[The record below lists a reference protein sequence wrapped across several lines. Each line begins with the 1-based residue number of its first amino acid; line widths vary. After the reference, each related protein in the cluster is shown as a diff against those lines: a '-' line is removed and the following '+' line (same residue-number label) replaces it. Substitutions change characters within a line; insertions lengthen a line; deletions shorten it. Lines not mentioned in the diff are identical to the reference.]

1 LGVFLGGTGGRGGA
15 GGGGG
20 TGQLGGNGGTGGAG
34 GGGAGGTVKLF
45 GSVVSGAGAAV
56 NTGGGIGGSAGDG
69 ASGRLIFGSN
79 TGTFAGTG
87 TGTNL
92 TDTTGTRGAN
102 PFIVGGLLT
111 PYIADLVGGAERY
124 GLLSGL
130 DAMAADFAAVRAGA
144 PSNAVAGL
152 FRMDLGPTG
161 YADDYAG
168 FDMLIFLNL
177 TFESLLAPSLGID
190 PSGTDTAF
198 VNFLLT
204 GGFGTSTLFG
214 GSGNPNILAGLDA
227 FNLWATLIPEDG
239 ATFNATV
246 GGAGVTGI
254 SGRSLADGQFAFIT
268 FDSNPG
274 VVPEP
279 GTLVLVGLGALGF
292 ALVRRRR
299 KC

>member
-1 LGVFLGGTGGRGGA
+1 
-15 GGGGG
+15 
-20 TGQLGGNGGTGGAG
+20 
-34 GGGAGGTVKLF
+34 
-45 GSVVSGAGAAV
+45 
-56 NTGGGIGGSAGDG
+56 
-69 ASGRLIFGSN
+69 
-79 TGTFAGTG
+79 
-87 TGTNL
+87 
-92 TDTTGTRGAN
+92 
-102 PFIVGGLLT
+102 
-111 PYIADLVGGAERY
+111 
-124 GLLSGL
+124 
-130 DAMAADFAAVRAGA
+130 
-144 PSNAVAGL
+144 VAGL